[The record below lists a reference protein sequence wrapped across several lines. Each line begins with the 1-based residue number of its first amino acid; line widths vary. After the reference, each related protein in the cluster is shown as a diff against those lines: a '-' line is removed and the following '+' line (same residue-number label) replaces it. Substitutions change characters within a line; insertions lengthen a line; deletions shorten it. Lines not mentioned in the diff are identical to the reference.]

1 MKKRKLNEG
10 FHTNE
15 EELFLSASI
24 LDLRQGR
31 ITYVYKQN
39 ILDKLKE
46 IFDDLDIKRVEFYWS
61 VRKKKI
67 IKAKTGRPKKIDIR

>member
-1 MKKRKLNEG
+1 MKKKPDMCEKNA
-10 FHTNE
+10 E
-15 EELFLSASI
+15 EQFISSAI

-31 ITYVYKQN
+31 ITYVYKQS

-61 VRKKKI
+61 VRKKEI